1 MTESAS
7 RLATGSAAAHAR
19 PARFLE
25 RVLRVPTEVYVL
37 AGLAVLTRF
46 VWLTRPRAIVFD
58 EVYFRDAAL
67 RYKDSSYYFDP
78 HPPLGKLILAAWAK
92 LVGIDAEHNA
102 PDCTAGAG
110 VVCPPIP
117 PAAMD
122 PAVALRV
129 IPALAGAALIVVFY
143 YFLRELGTGRKVATL
158 GAGLLLLDNAL
169 TLESRLILLDSMLL
183 CFGMAAITVF
193 LAARR
198 STGRRQWVL
207 LVVAAVLTG
216 MCVSIKVTGLCVLGA
231 IALVWLVTT
240 IEGRVPWRRWSGQA
254 AVLLLVPF
262 LVFFTGYTVHNALL
276 HNSGDGDRFMS
287 ERFQATLKGNPLYD
301 PNVSIGP
308 IDSFWQMQEATH
320 EYEKALKDRTHPYQ
334 SDWKTWPVEKR
345 SIYYYLGPDE
355 GGGKHRYLYLIGN
368 PVVWWGTL
376 GGVALTLLG
385 WLLAPGL
392 FRPHRRR
399 LALLAVTYLGSYL
412 PFMLISRPM
421 FLYHYFF
428 PLMFSLAFAVYGIG
442 ILAGWVPTPAPA
454 DGSSGPGAGRRP
466 AVGVPAKRRSPRE
479 LWKAIWAPR
488 PVTPLPVESEESA
501 WRFQGRGLAITYWAI
516 LTVALLTF
524 LWFSPLTYGFAL
536 SDRALANRM
545 WLDSWR

>member
-1 MTESAS
+1 MAESAS
-7 RLATGSAAAHAR
+7 RLVERSHAAPGL
-19 PARFLE
+19 PARSLE
-25 RVLRVPTEVYVL
+25 RLLRVPTEVYLL
-37 AGLAVLTRF
+37 AGVAVLTRF

-78 HPPLGKLILAAWAK
+78 HPPLGKLLLAGWAK
-92 LVGIDAEHNA
+92 VTGVDATHDVPE
-102 PDCTAGAG
+102 GA
-110 VVCPPIP
+110 VPTPSSI
-117 PAAMD
+117 D
-122 PAVALRV
+122 PAVALRLV
-129 IPALAGAALIVVFY
+129 PALAGAALIVVFY

-183 CFGMAAITVF
+183 CFGMAALTVF

-198 STGRRQWVL
+198 STGRRHWVL

-231 IALVWLVTT
+231 IGLVWFVTT
-240 IEGRVPWRRWSGQA
+240 IDGRVPWRRWSAQLAVILVIPFG
-254 AVLLLVPF
+254 VLLGSYV
-262 LVFFTGYTVHNALL
+262 VHDSLL
-276 HNSGDGDRFMS
+276 NNSGDGDRFMS
-287 ERFQATLKGNPLYD
+287 AQFQQTLQGNPTYD
-301 PNVSIGP
+301 PNVSMGL
-308 IDSFWQMQEATH
+308 IDKLSEYKRATNQ
-320 EYEKALKDRTHPYQ
+320 YEKDLKDRTHPYQ
-334 SDWKTWPVEKR
+334 SAWTTWPVEKR

-376 GGVALTLLG
+376 GGVALTILG

-392 FRPHRRR
+392 FRPHGRR

-412 PFMLISRPM
+412 PFELIDRPM

-428 PLMFSLAFAVYGIG
+428 PLIFSLAFAVYGIG
-442 ILAGWVPTPAPA
+442 ILAGWVPTPAGTDRPGRPPTGAAPA
-454 DGSSGPGAGRRP
+454 Q
-466 AVGVPAKRRSPRE
+466 RRSAAD
-479 LWKAIWAPR
+479 LWKGMWAPR
-488 PVTPLPVESEESA
+488 PVTPLPVECEQSA
-501 WRFQGRGLAITYWAI
+501 WRFDGRAMAVTYWAI
-516 LTVALLTF
+516 LAAALLAF

-536 SDRALANRM
+536 SDGGLQDRM
-545 WLDSWR
+545 WLHSWR